1 MSAATSADVV
11 IVGGGPAGCAAA
23 LTLRRYST
31 LSVVVVEQGDYH
43 APRVGETVPP
53 SIQPL
58 LGYLGVW
65 EPFVAAQHLPA
76 HGTCAAWGSPEL
88 TTRDFLF
95 TGRGAGW
102 HLDRRR
108 FDEMLAEQVS
118 ASGGALLPH
127 TRVAG
132 CTRTEAGAWHLT
144 LAGPDGEPFPLAARF
159 LIEASGK
166 KASLAKKLGA
176 RQQRFDRLVG
186 VMGFFEVPDHPTHLT
201 LVEAVEAGWWYSAL
215 LPDGRVAVAFMS
227 DADLVR
233 GLRAAHR
240 NGWLALLA
248 ATHHTRERLAG
259 GTLLA
264 APRVLPAFSHL
275 LHPLSGPSWLAAG
288 DALASFDPLASM
300 GIGHALSSGS
310 HAARVAHD
318 LLTSDGSLLP
328 TYTRSAAQNVQ
339 HYLAL
344 RQRHYLREQ
353 RWPDAPFWARRQ
365 GEERL
370 TR

>member
-1 MSAATSADVV
+1 MSAPTSADVV

-23 LTLRRYST
+23 LTLRRYSA

-43 APRVGETVPP
+43 APRIGETVPP

-76 HGTCAAWGSPEL
+76 PGTSAAWGQPTL
-88 TTRDFLF
+88 ATQDFLF

-108 FDEMLAEQVS
+108 FDEMLAEQVV
-118 ASGGALLPH
+118 ASGGTLLTQ
-127 TRVAG
+127 TRIAG

-144 LAGPDGEPFPLAARF
+144 LAGPDGGEYTLEARF

-166 KASLAKKLGA
+166 KASLAKRLGA

-186 VMGFFEVPDHPTHLT
+186 IVGFYDGAAHPSHLT
-201 LVEAVEAGWWYSAL
+201 LVEAVEAGWWYSAR
-215 LPDGRVAVAFMS
+215 LPDGRGVVAFMS

-233 GLRAAHR
+233 DLRASHR
-240 NGWLALLA
+240 DGWLALLA
-248 ATHHTRERLAG
+248 AASHTRERLAG

-264 APRVLPAFSHL
+264 PPRVRPAFSHL
-275 LHPLSGPSWLAAG
+275 LHPLSGDGWLAAG

-310 HAARVAHD
+310 HAARVAYD

-328 TYTRSAAQNVQ
+328 SYATSAAQNVQ
-339 HYLAL
+339 NYLAL
-344 RQRHYLREQ
+344 RQRHYLREG
-353 RWPDAPFWARRQ
+353 RWPDAPFWARRRGDVSSQ
-365 GEERL
+365 
-370 TR
+370 